1 MDQMNLDSE
10 VRIQGNYTRADCTLL
25 AFRFVGGKIVG
36 HGRRSDKEGQYE
48 SGLPMKITGVEG
60 IILRLPVRQAVA
72 DGTQDDLLIRIETD
86 EGITGYGEVDTS
98 PEVGRAVIN
107 AAMSHGTC
115 YGLREILMGMDPFDI
130 EQIWE
135 QMYRKTNYYGR
146 LGVVLHAMSGV
157 DMALWD
163 ILGKAVGKPVHK
175 LLGGSFCD
183 EVRAYASML
192 MPETAQEVRDL
203 VRRYAK
209 QGFTAMKLGYGPLG
223 KDVRRDVELAAA
235 AKEAAGPNVE
245 VMIDIGHG
253 YTLKMAMQA
262 AKEFESLGIYWM
274 EEPFPPEAIED
285 YQRLCDSTSL
295 RIAAGEQDVG
305 RWTFR
310 RLIWEAHLDV
320 IQPDISRV
328 GGLTEAKRIAYM
340 AHEANRVCVPHA
352 FRTGVLVAACLHL
365 IAAIPNS
372 AFLEFS
378 VTDSALR
385 RELLM
390 EPLKVVTGYV
400 AVPAKP
406 GLGIELNAE
415 TIERYR
421 VH

>member
-1 MDQMNLDSE
+1 
-10 VRIQGNYTRADCTLL
+10 
-25 AFRFVGGKIVG
+25 
-36 HGRRSDKEGQYE
+36 
-48 SGLPMKITGVEG
+48 MKITHVEG

-86 EGITGYGEVDTS
+86 EGIVGYGEVDSS
-98 PEVGRAVIN
+98 PEVGK
-107 AAMSHGTC
+107 AAIDAEMSHGTC
-115 YGLREILMGMDPFDI
+115 YGLREILIGMDPFDI

-135 QMYRKTNYYGR
+135 VMYRKTNYYGR
-146 LGVVLHAMSGV
+146 LGVVMHAMSGV

-163 ILGKAVGKPVHK
+163 ILGKAAGKPIHK
-175 LLGGSFCD
+175 LLGGSFCED
-183 EVRAYASML
+183 VRAYASML
-192 MPETAQEVRDL
+192 MPETTQQVREL
-203 VRRYAK
+203 VHRYAE
-209 QGFTAMKLGYGPLG
+209 QGFTAMKFGYGPLG
-223 KDVRRDVELAAA
+223 KDVRRDVALAAA
-235 AKEAAGPNVE
+235 AKEAAGLDVE

-262 AKEFESLGIYWM
+262 ARQFETLGIYWM

-305 RWTFR
+305 RWAFR
-310 RLIWEAHLDV
+310 RLIWDAHLDV

-378 VTDSALR
+378 VTDSTLR
-385 RELLM
+385 RELLV
-390 EPLKVVTGYV
+390 EPFQVVRGRV
-400 AVPAKP
+400 AVPTKP
-406 GLGIELNAE
+406 GLGVEINPEAIKKYAIH
-415 TIERYR
+415 TG
-421 VH
+421 V